1 MTKTCLIDLTVYGV
15 LKKNQLLNLM
25 IYHQCHERHFPG
37 IHIQYTPFLA
47 LTCLPP
53 FLWKYIDTKLMFHK
67 YIDTKLMFHSQA
79 LIINTVEHMAILV
92 GRYAVKY

>member
-1 MTKTCLIDLTVYGV
+1 
-15 LKKNQLLNLM
+15 M

-79 LIINTVEHMAILV
+79 LIINAVEHMAILV
-92 GRYAVKY
+92 G

>member
-1 MTKTCLIDLTVYGV
+1 
-15 LKKNQLLNLM
+15 M

-53 FLWKYIDTKLMFHK
+53 FLWKYV
-67 YIDTKLMFHSQA
+67 DTKLMFHSQA
-79 LIINTVEHMAILV
+79 LITNAVEHMAILV
-92 GRYAVKY
+92 GQSTQSRLQGDSESMSWVPFPNNNP